1 MTMLRLSSSGTEED
15 AALAKESRSGG
26 AVGTT
31 ASKSTEKEGKST
43 KRKKKSTSVTMLWF
57 VGANFLFV
65 VLHYQHSNVDI
76 LALHSNVIVTGG
88 GR

>member
-1 MTMLRLSSSGTEED
+1 MTMLRLSGAGTEED

-43 KRKKKSTSVTMLWF
+43 KRKKKSTSVISLCCIINIPTLISWPYIQM
-57 VGANFLFV
+57 
-65 VLHYQHSNVDI
+65 S
-76 LALHSNVIVTGG
+76 
-88 GR
+88 